1 MNYTKQDL
9 KDLVYKVNGAAI
21 EVHKHLEPGLLESV
35 YHKCLIREL
44 ELKEIKFKSELSIPI
59 EYKGIEVN
67 AELRCDLIIENIL
80 VVELK
85 SVTHWKSRQNEISC
99 ADCPVLHL
107 CQGSCMYLDGKHWDV
122 TCDNAYSDN
131 IALFALAFEKMTGGY
146 IPVTIKGDG
155 LPLSRQDIWGTVYKH
170 EEKKKRPIIP
180 IKIVS
185 EKTGVINDVE
195 IYGKSRLEV

>member
-21 EVHKHLEPGLLESV
+21 EVHKHLGPGLLESV

-85 SVTHWKSRQNEISC
+85 SVTEMKPIFEAQILSYMNLLNVPMGLLLNFNVTNIYKEGQKTYINK
-99 ADCPVLHL
+99 LYNQL
-107 CQGSCMYLDGKHWDV
+107 WD
-122 TCDNAYSDN
+122 
-131 IALFALAFEKMTGGY
+131 
-146 IPVTIKGDG
+146 
-155 LPLSRQDIWGTVYKH
+155 
-170 EEKKKRPIIP
+170 
-180 IKIVS
+180 
-185 EKTGVINDVE
+185 
-195 IYGKSRLEV
+195 